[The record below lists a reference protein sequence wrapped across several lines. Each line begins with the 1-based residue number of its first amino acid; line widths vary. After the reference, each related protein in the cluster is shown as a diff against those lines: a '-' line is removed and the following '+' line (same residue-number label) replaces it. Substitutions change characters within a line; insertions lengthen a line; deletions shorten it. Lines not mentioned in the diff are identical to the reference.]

1 MTAMWWRDWGFR
13 TAVLLALAVLML
25 VLWVFLREM
34 GMPASL
40 STAALSAWLEG
51 LGAWAPVLLVGM
63 MILAVVVGPIPTLP
77 ISATSGL
84 AFGLVGGTA
93 VAATGALIGAM
104 IAFWAARLLGRD
116 VACRYLKDNP
126 LFGGEKSQNLLFW
139 IVLVTRLVPLFS
151 FALVSYAA
159 GVTAISAWRF
169 AAASL
174 IGMLP
179 MTVVF
184 AGLGQSF
191 RLHPVLSVL
200 AAGIVLMAMMVL
212 PYYLNR
218 HHGARIARW
227 LGRNA

>member
-1 MTAMWWRDWGFR
+1 MDWGFK
-13 TAVLLALAVLML
+13 TAVLLALSVLMV

-40 STAALSAWLEG
+40 STAALSQWLEG
-51 LGAWAPVLLVGM
+51 LGPWAPVLLMGM

-93 VAATGALIGAM
+93 VAACGALIGAM

-116 VACRYLKDNP
+116 VVCRYLEENP
-126 LFGGEKSQNLLFW
+126 LFGGGQSQNLLFW

-169 AAASL
+169 AVASL

-184 AGLGQSF
+184 AGLGQT
-191 RLHPVLSVL
+191 LEVHPVLTVV
-200 AAGIVLMAMMVL
+200 AAGVLLVTMTFL

-218 HHGARIARW
+218 EQGVRLARW
-227 LGRNA
+227 LGRDA

>member
-1 MTAMWWRDWGFR
+1 MAMQTADWRFR
-13 TAVLLALAVLML
+13 AVVLLALTGLMV
-25 VLWVFLREM
+25 VLWVVLREM

-40 STAALSAWLEG
+40 STTALSMWLEG
-51 LGAWAPVLLVGM
+51 LGPWAPGLLMAM
-63 MILAVVVGPIPTLP
+63 MILAVVIGPIPTLP

-84 AFGLVGGTA
+84 AFGVVGGTA

-104 IAFWAARLLGRD
+104 IAFWASRLLGRD
-116 VACRYLKDNP
+116 VVCRYLADNP
-126 LFGGEKSQNLLFW
+126 LFGSEKSQKLLFW

-169 AAASL
+169 AVASL

-184 AGLGQSF
+184 AGLGHT
-191 RLHPVLSVL
+191 LEVHPVLTVVAAVMLLL
-200 AAGIVLMAMMVL
+200 AMTVL
-212 PYYLNR
+212 PYFLKR
-218 HHGARIARW
+218 KRSV
-227 LGRNA
+227 